1 MEGPQR
7 LTVRGCGAA
16 DPLMRLRV
24 AFCTECNL
32 EADSSFLSESSLVFF
47 LLLLTNTSVYSY
59 QRISTLY
66 FHIQEYLHTT
76 DENLLY

>member
-1 MEGPQR
+1 MEGRGGPQR

-59 QRISTLY
+59 